1 MVTSAQGFLYP
12 NVSLRLEG
20 VNFKVNFTA
29 SSFRKEEFRL
39 IPFCG
44 SQLKGRPPPSKEHVC
59 YRGLKGVSEATTEIK
74 AGGLY

>member
-1 MVTSAQGFLYP
+1 MVTSAQGFVYP

-20 VNFKVNFTA
+20 QVNFTA
-29 SSFRKEEFRL
+29 SSFRKEEFWL